1 MMTSSVL
8 GMNPTHSPVH
18 GTVEHLGVPI
28 RLFFDGTLFYADY
41 RAISGFVG
49 VAGDVAVAQSEEL
62 ALRQAQNEIDCAL
75 EAARPSGGWGV

>member
-1 MMTSSVL
+1 MISSAL
-8 GMNPTHSPVH
+8 GTTPTQFRMR

-28 RLFFDGTLFYADY
+28 RLSFDGTFFYADY

-49 VAGDVAVAQSEEL
+49 VEGDVVAAPSEEL
-62 ALRQAQNEIDCAL
+62 ALRQAQDEIDWAL